1 MYNNFLFNKTL
12 LIVERKIPRFCK
24 KRAGFRPLLII
35 MCTNQY
41 KLLRIKS
48 EIL

>member
-24 KRAGFRPLLII
+24 KKRVFAR
-35 MCTNQY
+35 
-41 KLLRIKS
+41 S
-48 EIL
+48 